1 MNPDNDQTHPAFSK
15 TPVLSNHRI
24 TLRGLELSE
33 SAAIIDISVYNGVFA
48 ANATEAAHILE
59 QINADI
65 AKGESLHWG
74 IFLNETNEIAGTCGY
89 YRGFAENSGEIGYI
103 LKDSHRGKGLM
114 TEAVQLLV
122 DFGFKTLKL
131 DKIIAYTDP
140 SNSASVA
147 VLQRVGFIEV
157 QSTDGDRKFIL
168 PGKGLN

>member
-1 MNPDNDQTHPAFSK
+1 MNPNNDQTHSAFSK
-15 TPVLSNHRI
+15 IPVLSNHRI

-33 SAAIIDISVYNGVFA
+33 AAAIIDISVYNGVFA
-48 ANATEAAHILE
+48 TNETEAAHILE

-74 IFLNETNEIAGTCGY
+74 IFLNGTDEIAGTCGY

-103 LKDSHRGKGLM
+103 LRESYRGKGLM

-131 DKIIAYTDP
+131 DQIIAYTDL
-140 SNSASVA
+140 SNSASAA
-147 VLQRVGFIEV
+147 VLQRAGFTEV
-157 QSTDGDRKFIL
+157 QAADGDRKFIIS
-168 PGKGLN
+168 NH